1 MFDGL
6 LGDMVFAG
14 CTRQVLDILKRTCG
28 KSKIMIGFRVD
39 YTMTDLSTNS
49 VQVACTV
56 VVGDWLGIFVQYL
69 ASEGI
74 ELYFC

>member
-1 MFDGL
+1 
-6 LGDMVFAG
+6 
-14 CTRQVLDILKRTCG
+14 
-28 KSKIMIGFRVD
+28 MIGFRVD
-39 YTMTDLSTNS
+39 YTMTGLSTNS